1 MKLQDW
7 FNPQQLD
14 GKLTAYVPF
23 QEVQNSKVEDSDGF
37 PSFRVVK
44 YGRTTHWTVGVSNE
58 VLSDCQRENG
68 RISKEWCIIDEDTRR
83 AGAFSDRGD
92 SGAIVFDF
100 KGRIAGIIH
109 GGGVPKASGKSM
121 TYATPIEWL
130 FENIE
135 RTMGVALCLEQ
146 LDA

>member
-1 MKLQDW
+1 LKLQDW
-7 FNPQQLD
+7 FNPQQLEP
-14 GKLTAYVPF
+14 KLTSYVQF
-23 QEVQNSKVEDSDGF
+23 QEVQNSNVEDTDGF
-37 PSFRVVK
+37 PSFRVIK

-83 AGAFSDRGD
+83 ERAFSDRGD

-100 KGRIAGIIH
+100 KGRIAGMIH
-109 GGGVPKASGKSM
+109 GGGVLKASGKSM

-130 FENIE
+130 FESIE
-135 RTMGVALCLEQ
+135 QALGVSLRLE
-146 LDA
+146 